1 MPELSLAQIIMLS
14 CVVVFT
20 IVTAISDIR
29 TRKIPNKLTAPMCVA
44 GFVWQISFFGL
55 DGLWAALAGFAAGF
69 GIFFVLWMIG
79 AAGGGDVKLLGALG
93 PWLGGM
99 TTLKVLFVSLVFV
112 TLGAG
117 FVVVA
122 GILKRGFRKTKD
134 QYLKQATS
142 GTSGKRSQAET
153 LEQRKKRRVMA
164 FAAPVALATWCVLAL
179 QLFGTR
185 GL

>member
-1 MPELSLAQIIMLS
+1 MPELSLAHSIMLV
-14 CVVVFT
+14 CVVAFT

-29 TRKIPNKLTAPMCVA
+29 TRKIPNKLTAPMCIA
-44 GFVWQISFFGL
+44 GFVWQLSFFQL
-55 DGLWAALAGFAAGF
+55 DGLWSSLAGFAAGF

-99 TTLKVLFVSLVFV
+99 MTLKVLFVSLVFV
-112 TLGAG
+112 MAG
-117 FVVVA
+117 TGIVVVA
-122 GILKRGFRKTKD
+122 GILKRGFRKTRD
-134 QYLKQATS
+134 HYLKQS
-142 GTSGKRSQAET
+142 GPGRSKAET
-153 LEQRKKRRVMA
+153 LEQRKNRRVMA

-179 QLFGTR
+179 QVFGTK